1 MRRNGDTGR
10 GDAQAKVGE
19 ISVEKKYQQD
29 SLDVILLR
37 QKYLEKEVSNL
48 TDDMVSAVGMSFKRP
63 KEQVLFL
70 YPTLDLRPLD
80 PLKVM
85 KGIVMVD
92 EEAMIS
98 PKLEHFPS

>member
-1 MRRNGDTGR
+1 M
-10 GDAQAKVGE
+10 
-19 ISVEKKYQQD
+19 
-29 SLDVILLR
+29 DVVLLL
-37 QKYLEKEVSNL
+37 QKYLEKEVSDL

-80 PLKVM
+80 PSKVV
-85 KGIVMVD
+85 KGMAMVD